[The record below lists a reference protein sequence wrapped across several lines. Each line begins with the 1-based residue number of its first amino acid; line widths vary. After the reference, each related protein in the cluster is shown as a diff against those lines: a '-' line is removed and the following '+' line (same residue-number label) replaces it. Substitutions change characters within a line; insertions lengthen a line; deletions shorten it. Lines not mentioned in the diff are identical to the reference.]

1 MLHVYRLLAGR
12 IGTSDAL
19 DLAED
24 LAAWHDTMVLHE
36 RAQSALGGRC
46 STADDCPHTEAR
58 DLWRRAR
65 QTFGTDADR
74 LTFLRAS
81 AGALVGAAV

>member
-19 DLAED
+19 DLAQD
-24 LAAWHDTMVLHE
+24 LASWHDTMVLHE
-36 RAQSALGGRC
+36 RTQSALGTRC
-46 STADDCPHTEAR
+46 SSADDCPHTEAR
-58 DLWRRAR
+58 DLWHRAR
-65 QTFGTDADR
+65 QIFGSDADR

-81 AGALVGAAV
+81 ADAPIGAAV